1 MSVQSVVE
9 SNAGTRSSQSRLFQ
23 HCRWAAVLGVVLAL
37 STWLGAQT
45 VTSSMEGRVLD
56 TTGAGI
62 PEASVTAVNSAT
74 GLTRSATASAVGD
87 YQITGLPAGDYTI
100 NASKQGFQKSAK
112 KIHLD
117 VGASASVDFSLAPGQ
132 VQTQVEVQDVG
143 EVAEPTRTMVSA
155 VIDQQKIENLP
166 VNGREFID
174 FALLAPGVTIGNTTS
189 GSTDVIVEPV
199 TKLSFAG
206 QNIHFNF
213 IAVDGADDISTA
225 SGIQRGT
232 PPQEAVQEFR
242 VINTDYTTEFGR
254 ATAGI
259 VNIITKSG
267 TNGVHGSV
275 YEYFRNNGM
284 DAKSI
289 LSAPGFNVLH
299 QNQFGAAIGGPIR
312 KDKTFVF
319 ANYEGQR
326 RSESPTYNSTVLT
339 NIGAINNVKTTVYG
353 LPVENLRVLRDG
365 NIDNGFIR
373 LDQNFTRNN
382 LYVRYFLTD
391 GRLTNQSPLN
401 NGFDLPSA
409 FKNNNIRDQSLAGGL
424 TTVISPAWVN
434 ELRMQYA
441 HRTFDFPVVSTQPHL
456 EVANTFAVGVNRG
469 NPDIYRE
476 SRFELVDNMTHNM
489 SNHTFSFGANF
500 DRVGTYESFP
510 LFYPF
515 EADFADLNAFL
526 GQDGGACAP
535 GGVGCPDPFVI
546 FFERFD
552 KTTTPMFNE
561 TSVNGGLQVY
571 QGGAIS
577 QAIRNQAAGTL
588 DHTYEGFYVQDKWRA
603 SQKLTINGGVRWE
616 FETWPSG
623 VLNTQW
629 KNFDPRVG
637 LAYSL
642 GTSHNVVFRAGAGLF
657 HGIIPSPLIM
667 CQEPSCGGVSKYP
680 GSNLSGVTAVP
691 RNFENSLNA
700 NTGLFSFA
708 SAPFITYAA
717 LSALFGGGP
726 FGTAGQ
732 ALFPN
737 GVHTPPAV
745 GCAGNT
751 LAGCGFLQ
759 PATIVRFDQNHQNPY
774 GAQASATLEFQPF
787 KDAVVSI
794 TGIHL
799 RGVHLGSFYN
809 VNQPPPGYG
818 GTFMVHNSKGQA
830 SCKDMYFNFAFIGA
844 PVPNCVPYYSGMVV
858 TGPGGVG
865 AVPHVNAVPGF
876 NNSNYSVFFEAT
888 SKWDSVY
895 DGLLVNMTKRMT
907 NNFSFN
913 ISYTWSHSIDDGPN
927 PSFVLIPQDS
937 GNFGAERASSAD
949 DIRHRFV
956 GNAIFTSPKNWNVAL
971 RDFSF
976 STIITLQSPV
986 YFTKYAG
993 FDVNGDVF
1001 GNNDRV
1007 GAEPRN
1013 TFRGASLQTVDV
1025 RLERT
1030 FPIREKVNMQF
1041 MAEAFNLTNTVNV
1054 RYFNTNYAAADFCT
1068 GGASDKNIPGCAG
1081 ASQLYKENSPNPAY
1095 GTPSAVFNPRQI
1107 QFALRFTW

>member
-1 MSVQSVVE
+1 MRSMRRY
-9 SNAGTRSSQSRLFQ
+9 ATRTQFSRSLTWVF
-23 HCRWAAVLGVVLAL
+23 CLVAVLVAALPGMGQVV
-37 STWLGAQT
+37 TGT
-45 VTSSMEGRVLD
+45 VQGRVND
-56 TTGAGI
+56 SSGAGI
-62 PEASVTAVNSAT
+62 TQASVTAVNAAT
-74 GLTRSATASAVGD
+74 GLSRVTTASTFGD
-87 YQITGLPAGDYTI
+87 YQITLLPPGDYTVT
-100 NASKQGFQKSAK
+100 AEKDGFQKSAK

-117 VGASASVDFSLAPGQ
+117 IGASGSLDFSLAPGQ

-143 EVAEPTRTMVSA
+143 ELVEPTRTMVSS

-267 TNGVHGSV
+267 TNNVHGSV
-275 YEYFRNNGM
+275 YEYFRNNAM
-284 DAKSI
+284 DAVSI
-289 LSAPGFNVLH
+289 LAAPGFNVLH

-339 NIGAINNVKTTVYG
+339 NLPAINNVKTNFYG
-353 LPVENLRVLRDG
+353 LPEENLRVLRDG
-365 NIDNGFIR
+365 NLDNGFLR
-373 LDQNFTRNN
+373 LDQNFTKNN
-382 LYVRYFLTD
+382 LYVRYFVTD

-409 FKNNNIRDQSLAGGL
+409 FKNNFIRDQSLAGGL
-424 TTVISPAWVN
+424 TSVLASSWVN

-476 SRFELVDNMTHNM
+476 SRFELVENMTHNL
-489 SNHTFSFGANF
+489 SNHTISFGGNF

-526 GQDGGACAP
+526 GTDGAAGCP
-535 GGVGCPDPFVI
+535 SGVACPDPFVI
-546 FFERFD
+546 FFERFS
-552 KTTTPMFNE
+552 KTTTPVFNE
-561 TSVNGGLQVY
+561 GTMPGGIAVY
-571 QGGAIS
+571 QGGPIA
-577 QAIRNQAAGTL
+577 AAVRDQAAATL
-588 DHTYEGFYVQDKWRA
+588 DHDYSGFYVQDKWRA
-603 SQKLTINGGVRWE
+603 SQNLTLNAGVRWE
-616 FETWPSG
+616 FEHWPSG

-629 KNFDPRVG
+629 KNVDPRVG
-637 LAYSL
+637 LAYNF
-642 GTSHNVVFRAGAGLF
+642 GTSHNVVFRVGAGLF
-657 HGIIPSPLIM
+657 HGIIPSPLLM
-667 CQEPSCGGVSKYP
+667 CQAPSCGGLTKYP
-680 GSNLSGVTAVP
+680 NRP
-691 RNFENSLNA
+691 FEDSLNA
-700 NTGLFSFA
+700 NTGLFSYA
-708 SAPFITYAA
+708 SAPFITNVALDALLGNGLPPVTGQAA
-717 LSALFGGGP
+717 YPNGAPSPFPFCGP
-726 FGTAGQ
+726 F
-732 ALFPN
+732 LDS
-737 GVHTPPAV
+737 
-745 GCAGNT
+745 
-751 LAGCGFLQ
+751 CGFLQ

-774 GAQASATLEFQPF
+774 GEQASASLEFQPF
-787 KDAVVSI
+787 KDTVLNI

-809 VNQPPPGYG
+809 VNQPDPSGSVQFY
-818 GTFMVHNSKGQA
+818 NSKGQA
-830 SCKDMYFNFAFIGA
+830 SCKEMYFNFGA
-844 PVPNCVPYYSGMVV
+844 SGIPTNQTPDCKAGTNVNFPSSMVI
-858 TGPGGVG
+858 PG
-865 AVPHVNAVPGF
+865 VPHVNGIPGF
-876 NNSNYSVFFEAT
+876 RNPAYSVFFEAA
-888 SKWDSVY
+888 SKWDSAY
-895 DGLLVNMTKRMT
+895 DGLLINLNKRIT
-907 NNFSFN
+907 NNFSFA
-913 ISYTWSHSIDDGPN
+913 ISYTWSHSIDNGPN

-937 GNFGAERASSAD
+937 ANFRAERASSAD
-949 DIRHRFV
+949 DARHRFV
-956 GNAIFTSPKNWNVAL
+956 GNAIFSSPKNWNVAL

-976 STIITLQSPV
+976 SMILTLQSPQ

-993 FDVNGDVF
+993 FDSNGDVF

-1013 TFRGASLQTVDV
+1013 TFRGDSLQTVDV

-1030 FPIREKVNMQF
+1030 IPIHEKMHLQL
-1041 MAEAFNLTNTVNV
+1041 MAEAFNLTNTVNI
-1054 RYFNTNYAAADFCT
+1054 RYFNTSYGAADFC
-1068 GGASDKNIPGCAG
+1068 GPDPGAPGCAG
-1081 ASQLYKENSPNPAY
+1081 SVLSGPEKSPNPAY

-1107 QFALRFTW
+1107 QLALRLTW